1 MQRFG
6 DISIRRKLT
15 LIIMATSGA
24 ALLLAGASFL
34 VYDSVAFPQAVAQNL
49 SSLAVVIGNNSAA
62 AIVFDDENAANEIL
76 AALRATPNVVSGYI
90 YRKDRTVF
98 ARYARAGWMAP
109 PQCPTQFHDY
119 RVVDKHVEVCRP
131 ILFRG
136 EMLGTI
142 GLKSDLR
149 EWQARLWNYGQ
160 IVVAILALSLVV
172 AFAVSAVLQRVVS
185 TPLLSLARLARN
197 VSNEHDYSVRAS
209 KTSQDEIGVLVDGF
223 NDMLG
228 QIQQHLKRVT
238 ALHDIN
244 LAVTSTLDLRDVLN
258 ILFDKIDLF
267 LSYSVATIGLLN
279 KQTGLLEPVACRN
292 LDEKEW
298 RAEEWKGG
306 RGSANEVLKAKEP
319 LLIPNCQTDPRIR
332 DPEFYRRNG
341 LVSYLG
347 VPLIFKDEI
356 LGVLSFHTKKEY
368 EFHNDQIEFL
378 STLAGQAAIAINN
391 SRLYE
396 EMTELA
402 ADLSK
407 SNKVKD
413 EFLSVMSHELRTPL
427 NVVMGYVAM
436 IKDGLYGSIS
446 PEQQEAL
453 EKVMSR
459 ARDQLTMIT
468 GILHATQIEAERV
481 GAEVQPFSLRDF
493 LDDLRSSYEVRLE
506 KDLAIHWNYSPD
518 LPAITTDREKLKHI
532 LQNLINNAIKFTE
545 KGRVEVSARVV
556 AAGEPG
562 AAPLPLADASREHN
576 AAPFGTGTDNR
587 LCWAEFTVA
596 DTGIGIPES
605 ALLHIFDKFHQAD
618 SSETRAYGG
627 VGLGLYI
634 VKQYA
639 ALLGGSVTVKSRPG
653 KGSTFTLVIPY
664 GTPEPE
670 VWTQEASKQQGA

>member
-62 AIVFDDENAANEIL
+62 AVVFDDENAANEIL

-98 ARYARAGWMAP
+98 ARYARAGRITP
-109 PQCPTQFHDY
+109 PQCPAQFHDY

-131 ILFRG
+131 IVFRG
-136 EMLGTI
+136 EILGTI
-142 GLKSDLR
+142 SLRSDLR

-258 ILFDKIDLF
+258 ILLDKIDLF

-298 RAEEWKGG
+298 TAEEWKGG

-453 EKVMSR
+453 EKVMSK

-506 KDLAIHWNYSPD
+506 KDLAIHWSHSQD

-545 KGRVEVSARVV
+545 KGSVEVSARVV

-562 AAPLPLADASREHN
+562 AARLPLADASREHN

-587 LCWAEFTVA
+587 LCWVEFTVA

-605 ALLHIFDKFHQAD
+605 ALPNIFDKFHQAD
-618 SSETRAYGG
+618 SSETRVYGG

-653 KGSTFTLVIPY
+653 KGSTFTVMIPY

-670 VWTQEASKQQGA
+670 A

>member
-1 MQRFG
+1 
-6 DISIRRKLT
+6 
-15 LIIMATSGA
+15 MATSGA

-34 VYDSVAFPQAVAQNL
+34 AYESATFPQSVAQNL

-98 ARYARAGWMAP
+98 ARYAREGRMTP
-109 PQCPTQFHDY
+109 PQCPTQFDDY

-131 ILFRG
+131 IVFRG

-142 GLKSDLR
+142 SLRSDLR
-149 EWQARLWNYGQ
+149 DWQARLWNYGQ

-238 ALHDIN
+238 ALRDVN
-244 LAVTSTLDLRDVLN
+244 LAVTATLDLRDVLN
-258 ILFDKIDLF
+258 ILLDKVDMF
-267 LSYSVATIGLLN
+267 LSYSAATIRLLN

-306 RGSANEVLKAKEP
+306 RGSANEVLKANEP

-356 LGVLSFHTKKEY
+356 LGVLSFYTKKEH
-368 EFHNDQIEFL
+368 EFDNDQIEFL

-391 SRLYE
+391 SQLYE
-396 EMTELA
+396 EMAKLA
-402 ADLSK
+402 ADLSR

-413 EFLSVMSHELRTPL
+413 EFLSVMSHEFRTPL
-427 NVVMGYVAM
+427 NVIMGYVAM
-436 IKDGLYGSIS
+436 IKDGLYGAVG
-446 PEQQEAL
+446 PQLEEAL
-453 EKVMSR
+453 AKVMSR
-459 ARDQLTMIT
+459 ARDQLTMIA
-468 GILHATQIEAERV
+468 GILQATQIEAERV
-481 GAEVQPFSLRDF
+481 GAEMQPFSLRDF

-506 KDLAIHWNYSPD
+506 KDLAIHWSYSRD

-545 KGRVEVSARVV
+545 KGSVTVSARLLAHSPVH
-556 AAGEPG
+556 
-562 AAPLPLADASREHN
+562 PLPDSGKQGKEETESGRTGDREK
-576 AAPFGTGTDNR
+576 
-587 LCWAEFTVA
+587 WVEFKVT

-605 ALLHIFDKFHQAD
+605 ALPNIFDKFHQVD
-618 SSETRAYGG
+618 SSETRLYGG

-634 VKQYA
+634 VKQYTE
-639 ALLGGSVTVKSRPG
+639 LLGGSVAVESSPG
-653 KGSTFTLVIPY
+653 KGSTFTVTIPCASHQR
-664 GTPEPE
+664 TSSVPETS
-670 VWTQEASKQQGA
+670 V

>member
-1 MQRFG
+1 MQRFS

-34 VYDSVAFPQAVAQNL
+34 VYESVAFPQSVAQNL

-62 AIVFDDENAANEIL
+62 AIVFDDENAAIETL
-76 AALRATPNVVSGYI
+76 AALRSTPNIVSGYI

-98 ARYARAGWMAP
+98 AGYARGGRMTP
-109 PQCPTQFHDY
+109 LQCPAQLDGY
-119 RVVDKHVEVCRP
+119 RVVDNHVEVCRP
-131 ILFRG
+131 IVFRG

-160 IVVAILALSLVV
+160 IVFAILALSLVV

-197 VSNEHDYSVRAS
+197 VSNERDYSVRAS

-238 ALHDIN
+238 ALRDVN
-244 LAVTSTLDLRDVLN
+244 LAVTATLDLRDVLN
-258 ILFDKIDLF
+258 ILLDKVDLF

-279 KQTGLLEPVACRN
+279 KQTRLLEPVACRN

-306 RGSANEVLKAKEP
+306 CGSPNEVLKAKEP

-332 DPEFYRRNG
+332 DPEFYRGNG

-356 LGVLSFHTKKEY
+356 LGVLSFYTKKEY

-453 EKVMSR
+453 EKVMSK

-481 GAEVQPFSLRDF
+481 GAEMQPFSLRDF

-506 KDLAIHWNYSPD
+506 KDLAIHWSHSQD

-545 KGRVEVSARVV
+545 KGSVEVSARVV

-562 AAPLPLADASREHN
+562 AARLPLADASREHN

-587 LCWAEFTVA
+587 LCWVEFTVA

-605 ALLHIFDKFHQAD
+605 ALPNIFDKFHQAD
-618 SSETRAYGG
+618 SSETRVYGG

-653 KGSTFTLVIPY
+653 KGSTFTVMIPY

-670 VWTQEASKQQGA
+670 A